1 MSASVT
7 PQLDC
12 PDTLVAQPRRL
23 AYICFQATRY
33 GQASYA
39 HVHEIVNGLVSH
51 NWTTS
56 LFEPRYASSTS
67 RIRMMER
74 LFEFF
79 WLQCRA
85 ARRLHDFDLLYCRWH
100 PAGLPIMLYARLL
113 GIPVVAELNGSYKD
127 AVAAYPSLRRV
138 RWLVDTVS
146 RASLLLADEIITVTT
161 GLQNWL
167 RDEIPG
173 KMVSVVANGTN
184 AEVFRPDAPCAIEL
198 PPRFVVFVGS
208 LAAWQGIETIIEAAA
223 LPSWPKSIPIVV
235 AGEGML
241 KAEVVKAAGENRN
254 VIYLGTL
261 PYQDVPGLVARSLAA
276 LIPKNNILES
286 SITGLSPLKLY
297 ESAACGVPVIV
308 TDLPGMADFVRE
320 NACGLVIPCESP
332 VALAEAVLRLASNPE
347 EGRAMSARAR
357 QVIVSGNTWAH
368 RAAATAGVL
377 IRCCGRKGL

>member
-1 MSASVT
+1 MTTSVSPQPASQTVVLERSR
-7 PQLDC
+7 Q
-12 PDTLVAQPRRL
+12 L

-51 NWTTS
+51 HWTTQ
-56 LFEPRYASSTS
+56 LFEPRYASSTT
-67 RIRMMER
+67 RIGMMER

-85 ARRLHDFDLLYCRWH
+85 ARRLHRFDLLYCRWH
-100 PAGLPIMLYARLL
+100 PAGLPIMLYARLR

-138 RWLVDTVS
+138 RWIVDTIS

-241 KAEVVKAAGENRN
+241 KAEVVRAASENPN
-254 VIYLGTL
+254 LIYLGTV
-261 PYQDVPGLVARSLAA
+261 PYPDVPGLVARSLAA

-286 SITGLSPLKLY
+286 SVTGLSPLKLY

-332 VALAEAVLRLASNPE
+332 LALAEAVQYLSSNPE
-347 EGRAMSARAR
+347 EGRTMSVRAR
-357 QVIVSGNTWAH
+357 QVIVLGNTWAH
-368 RAAATAGVL
+368 RAAATADVL
-377 IRCCGRKGL
+377 KRCLGTKGL